1 MTKSILLEG
10 GRFLSPENSIESGP
24 ISISEGLIV
33 DATPADAHR
42 IECDGY
48 LVLPGIVDVHGDAF
62 ELELHPRPGVDIAFE
77 IAMGSVDRQL
87 LANGIT
93 TAFHGL
99 TLSWE
104 PGARSLET
112 GRKFMAGLKALRPH
126 LMADHRVQF
135 RWETFAHDAI
145 GDIAEWMHEEPKP
158 SLAFNDHTT
167 ATLAM
172 MGTADEKKLYKW
184 AQRTGCT
191 PQEYMKMAA
200 AVGTRINDVPSKV
213 KEVASLAQQAGVVL
227 LSHDDRTVADRQSYR
242 KIGASVCE
250 FPLDRSAAAEARSA
264 GEPVIMG
271 GPNVIRGGSHLGML
285 SAEDAVT
292 EGLCTIL
299 ASDYYYPSQ
308 LRAVQRLVH
317 RGAQPIETA
326 WDLVSR
332 NPADAMGLSDRGR
345 IKPGYRADLIVLD
358 TSGPWRVVHV
368 VAQGTVISFGR

>member
-1 MTKSILLEG
+1 MSHALTLSGGHVLLPDAG
-10 GRFLSPENSIESGP
+10 LQKMDLSLADGL
-24 ISISEGLIV
+24 ISENLTHGQVV
-33 DATPADAHR
+33 D
-42 IECDGY
+42 CSGY
-48 LVLPGIVDVHGDAF
+48 YILPGIVDVHGDAF
-62 ELELHPRPGVDIAFE
+62 EQELHPRPGVGIDFDIA
-77 IAMGSVDRQL
+77 MRSVDRQL
-87 LANGIT
+87 LAHGIT

-112 GRKFMAGLKALRPH
+112 GRVFMEGLAKLGPT

-145 GDIAEWMHEEPKP
+145 EDIAVWLKRDPKP

-172 MGTADEKKLYKW
+172 IGSVDQAKLTKW

-191 PQEYMKMAA
+191 PEVYMAMAEEA
-200 AVGTRINDVPSKV
+200 GARRGDVPAKI
-213 KEVASLAQQAGVVL
+213 KEVAEMALAAGAII
-227 LSHDDRTVADRQSYR
+227 LSHDDRTIEDRQSFR
-242 KIGASVCE
+242 ALGATVCE
-250 FPLDRSAAAEARSA
+250 FPLSRIAAEEAHDA

-285 SAEDAVT
+285 SAEEAIR

-308 LRAVQRLVH
+308 INAAERLV
-317 RGAQPIETA
+317 RKGVRSFESA
-326 WDLVSR
+326 WNIVSR
-332 NPADAMGLSDRGR
+332 NPAEAMGLADRGQ
-345 IKPGYRADLIVLD
+345 IAPGKRADLVVLD
-358 TSGPWRVVHV
+358 TSGPWRLVHTIAGGEVV
-368 VAQGTVISFGR
+368 SFGR